1 MAARAI
7 PYWPRVQR
15 ARLAAEYA
23 GFGSERAFL
32 AAVND
37 GLMPPPFTHSGAD
50 AWDTPDL
57 DAAIEA
63 IKAGASR
70 SRKWQERAP
79 ARV

>member
-1 MAARAI
+1 MAARAL

-37 GLMPPPFTHSGAD
+37 GTMPPPFTLTGAD
-50 AWDTPDL
+50 AWDMSDL
-57 DAAIEA
+57 DAAIDA
-63 IKAGASR
+63 MKAGAQ
-70 SRKWQERAP
+70 RKRQWQERAP
-79 ARV
+79 DRV